1 MKKASH
7 FSLLMESLQ
16 QIKNMF
22 TNQDIQPTDCF
33 IKNQHIRL
41 SR

>member
-1 MKKASH
+1 
-7 FSLLMESLQ
+7 MESLQ